1 MTDTGSVAPVLGV
14 ANAGFRLSLLLNAVA
29 CQIASSGIEIHS
41 ISKGVSLFALALKH
55 VGKVLRETDPVH
67 SAQALAEAREITDQG
82 YMILN
87 EIEDMLDRL
96 KASEALA
103 TTHGLSVQQRVRWCF
118 KKHRV
123 TYLLSQLECLKLSL
137 AVMLQV
143 LQLGKLIEAKRRGDG
158 SNVDDEIA
166 QERADTQNMVIVR
179 YWSLR
184 RLDRL
189 RHRAEQEARETEHDA
204 MNSLM
209 GWDPPVRNSIPS
221 SRQADSRSK
230 TGGPVKIHVASL
242 ADLDASM
249 GAIHDSPKG
258 MIQCS
263 DRVIN
268 SLLHIWTRFPDA
280 YGSSFETIPDIQISS
295 PAIDSDTDDDS
306 LRSEFDGH
314 DIKGYYLEGTTDD
327 WRKPHSQQAREHAA
341 KLREEYSKYQA
352 HVDSD
357 SDSSDSSDDRSEQKT
372 QDEGVTSAETKTPP
386 KDIKPPSGFYA
397 HTGGHVSD
405 HGHNSSSS
413 SYRDS
418 RPRQRPD
425 HHHHRHQHYHN
436 HPRPPSIPQPQHPQQ
451 YYHHSPQDRSSPH
464 LMSSS
469 PAHSTSPRQ
478 PSYMSS
484 SPHTDPQY
492 HHAHRPS
499 RHTRPRDSR
508 DKHVRI
514 QSPPGSGRESR
525 DDRRDRHKNLKRGA
539 TRGLLG
545 ISAVAGFMDALEAFH
560 IV

>member
-1 MTDTGSVAPVLGV
+1 MTDTGSVAPIIGV

-55 VGKVLRETDPVH
+55 VGKTLRGSDPVH

-103 TTHGLSVQQRVRWCF
+103 TTHGLSVQQRVSWFF

-137 AVMLQV
+137 AVMLQI
-143 LQLGKLIEAKRRGDG
+143 LQLGKLIEAKRRGDE
-158 SNVDDEIA
+158 SNIDDEIA

-189 RHRAEQEARETEHDA
+189 RHRAEQEARDTEHDPL
-204 MNSLM
+204 NSVM
-209 GWDPPVRNSIPS
+209 GSDPPVRVSIPS
-221 SRQADSRSK
+221 FRQADSRSK
-230 TGGPVKIHVASL
+230 TGGPVRIHVVSL

-268 SLLHIWTRFPDA
+268 SLLHIWTRFPDP

-295 PAIDSDTDDDS
+295 PTIDSESDDDS

-314 DIKGYYLEGTTDD
+314 EIKGYYLEGTTED
-327 WRKPHSQQAREHAA
+327 WRKPHSQQARENAA
-341 KLREEYSKYQA
+341 KLRKKYSKYQP

-357 SDSSDSSDDRSEQKT
+357 SDGSESSDEHSEQKS
-372 QDEGVTSAETKTPP
+372 QDGGGTSAEEKTTPR
-386 KDIKPPSGFYA
+386 DIKPPAGFYA
-397 HTGGHVSD
+397 HARGHASD
-405 HGHNSSSS
+405 HGHSPSSPMH
-413 SYRDS
+413 REQNRRPRPDQHHHQHHQNHS
-418 RPRQRPD
+418 RPLPIP
-425 HHHHRHQHYHN
+425 RHN
-436 HPRPPSIPQPQHPQQ
+436 QQ
-451 YYHHSPQDRSSPH
+451 YYQHSPQERSSPH

-469 PAHSTSPRQ
+469 PAPTQSTSPRQ
-478 PSYMSS
+478 PYYMSS

-492 HHAHRPS
+492 HHSHRS
-499 RHTRPRDSR
+499 SHHARPRDSR
-508 DKHVRI
+508 EKHVRI

-525 DDRRDRHKNLKRGA
+525 DDRRERHKNLKRSA

>member
-1 MTDTGSVAPVLGV
+1 MTDTGSVAPMLGV

-55 VGKVLRETDPVH
+55 VGKTLRETEPVH

-96 KASEALA
+96 KASEALT

-137 AVMLQV
+137 AVMLQI
-143 LQLGKLIEAKRRGDG
+143 LQLGKLIEAKRRGDE
-158 SNVDDEIA
+158 SSIDDEIA

-189 RHRAEQEARETEHDA
+189 RHRAEQEARETEHDP

-209 GWDPPVRNSIPS
+209 GSDPPVRVSMPS
-221 SRQADSRSK
+221 FRQADSRSR
-230 TGGPVKIHVASL
+230 TGEPVRIHVVSL

-280 YGSSFETIPDIQISS
+280 YGSSFETIPDIQINS
-295 PAIDSDTDDDS
+295 PTIDSESDDDS
-306 LRSEFDGH
+306 LHSEFDGH
-314 DIKGYYLEGTTDD
+314 EIKGYYLEGTTDD

-341 KLREEYSKYQA
+341 KLRKKYSKYQA
-352 HVDSD
+352 QITSD
-357 SDSSDSSDDRSEQKT
+357 SDGSESSDNPSEQKA
-372 QDEGVTSAETKTPP
+372 QDRGVSSAEDKTAPR
-386 KDIKPPSGFYA
+386 DIKPPAAFYA
-397 HTGGHVSD
+397 HASE
-405 HGHNSSSS
+405 HGHSPSSPSH
-413 SYRDS
+413 REPHR
-418 RPRQRPD
+418 RPRPD
-425 HHHHRHQHYHN
+425 HHHHQHYHN
-436 HPRPPSIPQPQHPQQ
+436 HPRPLPIPRSTPQ
-451 YYHHSPQDRSSPH
+451 YYQHSPQERSSPH

-469 PAHSTSPRQ
+469 PAQPQSTSPRQ
-478 PSYMSS
+478 PYSMSS

-492 HHAHRPS
+492 HYTHRSSHHA
-499 RHTRPRDSR
+499 RPRDSR

-525 DDRRDRHKNLKRGA
+525 DDRRERHKNLKRSA

-545 ISAVAGFMDALEAFH
+545 ISAAAGFMDALEAFH